1 MPLSGY
7 ARPVLR
13 VELTVEIARPAT
25 EVFGYLTDV
34 EKLPDWQS
42 SVVSVQADESLR
54 EGARFVERRRFLG
67 REAETELEVTAYEPG
82 RRFALRSLRGSVE
95 LSIDHELREADG
107 STRLQVTATARPGRL
122 LRFAGRVVE
131 ARARQEL
138 HRDFERLKE
147 VLER

>member
-34 EKLPDWQS
+34 EKLPEWQS
-42 SVVSVQADESLR
+42 SVVSVRAEEEPLC
-54 EGARFVERRRFLG
+54 EGAHIVEQRAFLG

-82 RRFALRSLRGSVE
+82 RRFALRSLRGPVE
-95 LSIDHELREADG
+95 LSIDHELHEADG

-138 HRDFERLKE
+138 HRDFERL
-147 VLER
+147 